1 VKAAGR
7 AWRMNAQGRLERLA
21 GRVETVIKW
30 IVVTLLAVLC
40 VNVFVQVILRYIFLY
55 SSRWTLEFSRY
66 LMIWA
71 VLLAAGPALKHGFLV
86 GVDTVVER
94 LRPELRL
101 WVACALRVVMGVL
114 SVTIILQSLKLMQS
128 QWEMQQMSPALEIPI
143 VFMYL
148 AIPVG
153 FALFLFFLIALI
165 HRDLQRLR
173 RG

>member
-1 VKAAGR
+1 
-7 AWRMNAQGRLERLA
+7 MEAQGWLERLE
-21 GRVETVIKW
+21 GRVEIAIKW
-30 IVVTLLAVLC
+30 IVVALLAALC
-40 VNVFVQVILRYIFLY
+40 INVFVQVILRYIFLY

-71 VLLAAGPALKHGFLV
+71 VLLVAGPALKHGFLV
-86 GVDTVVER
+86 GVDTLVER
-94 LRPELRL
+94 LRPRARL
-101 WVACALRVVMGVL
+101 WVACLLRMAMGVL

-153 FALFLFFLIALI
+153 FTLFIFYLVVLT
-165 HRDLQRLR
+165 HRDLLRLR

>member
-1 VKAAGR
+1 MR
-7 AWRMNAQGRLERLA
+7 ARSRLEQFEN
-21 GRVETVIKW
+21 GVETVIKW
-30 IVVTLLAVLC
+30 IVVALLAVLC
-40 VNVFVQVILRYIFLY
+40 VNVFAQVILRYIFLY

-86 GVDTVVER
+86 GVDTLVER
-94 LRPELRL
+94 LRPRARI
-101 WVACALRVVMGVL
+101 WVACFLRAVMGIL
-114 SVTIILQSLKLMQS
+114 SATIILQSLKLMQS

-143 VFMYL
+143 VFMYM

-153 FALFLFFLIALI
+153 FTLFLFFLIVLTYK
-165 HRDLQRLR
+165 DWLRLR

>member
-1 VKAAGR
+1 MHDQS
-7 AWRMNAQGRLERLA
+7 WLDRLET
-21 GRVETVIKW
+21 RVETGIKW
-30 IVVTLLAVLC
+30 IVVVILAVLC
-40 VNVFVQVILRYIFLY
+40 VNVFAQVILRYLFFY

-71 VLLAAGPALKHGFLV
+71 VMLVAGPALKHGFLV

-94 LRPELRL
+94 LRPTVRL
-101 WVACALRVVMGVL
+101 WVACALRVAMTVL
-114 SVTIILQSLKLMQS
+114 SATIFVQSLWLMQS

-143 VFMYL
+143 VYMYL

-153 FALFLFFLIALI
+153 FAIFVFYLIVLM
-165 HRDLQRLR
+165 HRDLLRLR

>member
-1 VKAAGR
+1 
-7 AWRMNAQGRLERLA
+7 MEAQGWLERLE
-21 GRVETVIKW
+21 GRVEFAIKW
-30 IVVTLLAVLC
+30 IVVVLLAVLC

-71 VLLAAGPALKHGFLV
+71 VLLVAGPALKHGFLV
-86 GVDTVVER
+86 GVDTLVER
-94 LRPELRL
+94 LRPRQRL
-101 WVACALRVVMGVL
+101 WAACLLRVVMGVL
-114 SVTIILQSLKLMQS
+114 SATIILQSLRLMQS

-143 VFMYL
+143 VFMYM

-153 FALFLFFLIALI
+153 FTIFVFYLIVLT
-165 HRDLQRLR
+165 HRDVVRLR

>member
-1 VKAAGR
+1 MG
-7 AWRMNAQGRLERLA
+7 AQGWLERLES
-21 GRVETVIKW
+21 RVETAIKW
-30 IVVTLLAVLC
+30 IVVVLLAVLC
-40 VNVFVQVILRYIFLY
+40 ANVFVQVILRYIFLY

-71 VLLAAGPALKHGFLV
+71 VLLVAGPALKHGFLV
-86 GVDTVVER
+86 GVDTLVER
-94 LRPELRL
+94 LRPRPRL
-101 WVACALRVVMGVL
+101 WVACLLRVVMGVL
-114 SVTIILQSLKLMQS
+114 SATIILQSLKLMQS

-153 FALFLFFLIALI
+153 FALFVFYLVVLT
-165 HRDLQRLR
+165 HRDLLRLR

>member
-1 VKAAGR
+1 MR
-7 AWRMNAQGRLERLA
+7 DSSWLERIEA
-21 GRVETVIKW
+21 RVETAIKW
-30 IVVTLLAVLC
+30 VVVVLLAILC
-40 VNVFVQVILRYIFLY
+40 VNVFAQVILRYLFLY

-86 GVDTVVER
+86 GVDTLVER
-94 LRPELRL
+94 MRPAARL
-101 WVACALRVVMGVL
+101 WVACLLRAVMGVL
-114 SVTIILQSLKLMQS
+114 SATIILQALALMRS

-143 VFMYL
+143 VFMYM

-153 FALFLFFLIALI
+153 FAVFLFFLVVLTYK
-165 HRDLQRLR
+165 DVLRLR

>member
-1 VKAAGR
+1 MGT
-7 AWRMNAQGRLERLA
+7 QGWLERLEN
-21 GRVETVIKW
+21 RVETAIKW
-30 IVVTLLAVLC
+30 IVVVLLAVLC
-40 VNVFVQVILRYIFLY
+40 VNVFVQVILRYVFLY

-71 VLLAAGPALKHGFLV
+71 VLLVAGPALKHGFLV
-86 GVDTVVER
+86 GVDTLVER
-94 LRPELRL
+94 LHPRPRI
-101 WVACALRVVMGVL
+101 WVACLLRAVMGVL
-114 SVTIILQSLKLMQS
+114 SATIILQSLKLMQS

-153 FALFLFFLIALI
+153 FALFIFYLVVLT
-165 HRDLQRLR
+165 HRDLLRLR

>member
-1 VKAAGR
+1 MG
-7 AWRMNAQGRLERLA
+7 AQGWLERLET
-21 GRVETVIKW
+21 RVETTIKW
-30 IVVTLLAVLC
+30 IVVILLALLC
-40 VNVFVQVILRYIFLY
+40 VNVFVQVILRYVFLY

-71 VLLAAGPALKHGFLV
+71 VLLVAGPALKHGFLV
-86 GVDTVVER
+86 GVDTLVER
-94 LRPELRL
+94 LRPRMRL
-101 WVACALRVVMGVL
+101 WVACLLRAAMGVL

-153 FALFLFFLIALI
+153 FALFVFYLVVLT
-165 HRDLQRLR
+165 HRDLLRLR

>member
-1 VKAAGR
+1 
-7 AWRMNAQGRLERLA
+7 MQGQSRVERLER
-21 GRVETVIKW
+21 GVETVIKW

-55 SSRWTLEFSRY
+55 SSRWTLELSRY

-94 LRPELRL
+94 LRPGVRL
-101 WVACALRVVMGVL
+101 WVACALRVVMGIL